1 MTELSASPVIIET
14 PLGQVSGV
22 REGDAVSFRGIPY
35 AAPPVGPLRWRM
47 PQPVKPWAGTWD
59 ATAFRD
65 DCMQADLPRLR
76 GSGRSEDCLYLNIWA
91 PAERSTEPLPV
102 LFWVP
107 GGGFVGGS
115 GSDRRADSAKYAG
128 MGVVVVTM
136 TYRVGMFGYLA
147 HPGLTAESDN
157 GASGNYGL
165 MDIVAA
171 LEWVRD
177 NIGAFGGD
185 PGRVTAFG
193 VSAGSASI
201 GLLLTSPLV
210 KDLFQRTIL
219 QSPGVWR
226 PLTPL
231 DEAEAAGGGL
241 SADLRTLRD
250 MSAADLFAKTGS
262 INPAVRAMTG
272 PRTLRPINDGWSV
285 IENDRDSFKRGAFE
299 AMPTIVGSNA
309 EEGSLFTGTWPV
321 KTPAEFQALLAT
333 SFGDMAAEAS
343 TLYPG
348 ANEAEVAES
357 LAFLFGDTQFTFGT
371 WGVGQCTAA
380 AGQPVWRYLLT
391 RHPGGRAWP
400 PKHGEDVTYTFGN
413 LQHTDTQEG
422 EIGPLDQAVSDAF
435 MQCWVRFAYGDAPG
449 GAAFDWPQVTEDT
462 SPYLQLG
469 DEIAVGE
476 GWRMEQSRFLDRY
489 YAARSR

>member
-1 MTELSASPVIIET
+1 
-14 PLGQVSGV
+14 
-22 REGDAVSFRGIPY
+22 
-35 AAPPVGPLRWRM
+35 
-47 PQPVKPWAGTWD
+47 
-59 ATAFRD
+59 
-65 DCMQADLPRLR
+65 
-76 GSGRSEDCLYLNIWA
+76 
-91 PAERSTEPLPV
+91 
-102 LFWVP
+102 VP

-115 GSDRRADSAKYAG
+115 GSDRRADGAKYAG
-128 MGVVVVTM
+128 MGVVLVTM
-136 TYRVGMFGYLA
+136 SYRVGMFGYLA
-147 HPGLTAESDN
+147 HPGLTAESEH

-210 KDLFQRTIL
+210 QGLFQRTIL
-219 QSPGVWR
+219 QSPGIWR

-231 DEAEAAGGGL
+231 DEAEAAGASLSLDLRALRQL
-241 SADLRTLRD
+241 SAAE
-250 MSAADLFAKTGS
+250 MFAKTS
-262 INPAVRAMTG
+262 LVNPAVRAMTG

-285 IENDRDSFKRGAFE
+285 TEDDRTSWKRGAFE
-299 AMPTIVGSNA
+299 AMPMIVGSNA

-321 KTPAEFQALLAT
+321 KTPADFQGLLT
-333 SFGDMAAEAS
+333 SSFGDMAAEAA

-348 ANEAEVAES
+348 GTEAEVAES

-371 WGVGQCTAA
+371 WGSGQCAA
-380 AGQPVWRYLLT
+380 SQGQQVWRYLLA

-413 LQHTDTQEG
+413 LQHTDVQEG
-422 EIGPLDQAVSDAF
+422 EIGPLDEAVSGAF
-435 MQCWVRFAYGDAPG
+435 MRSWVRFAYGEAPG
-449 GAAFDWPQVTEDT
+449 GTEFDWPQVTADA
-462 SPYLQLG
+462 SPYLRLG
-469 DEIAVGE
+469 DEIAVGQ

-489 YAARSR
+489 FSTRGR

>member
-1 MTELSASPVIIET
+1 MSPMSSPNPVIET
-14 PLGQVSGV
+14 AFGRLQGV
-22 REGDAVSFRGIPY
+22 RQDGVDTFKGIPF
-35 AAPPVGPLRWRM
+35 AAPPVGPLRWRP
-47 PQPVKPWAGTWD
+47 PQPPAAWAGVRD
-59 ATAFRD
+59 ASQFRD

-91 PAERSTEPLPV
+91 PAERDREPLPV

-115 GSDRRADSAKYAG
+115 GSDRRAD
-128 MGVVVVTM
+128 GVGFASRGVILVTM
-136 TYRVGMFGYLA
+136 SYRVGMFGYLA
-147 HPGLTAESDN
+147 HPDLTAESEH

-185 PGRVTAFG
+185 PSRVTAFG

-201 GLLLTSPLV
+201 GLLLASPRV
-210 KDLFQRTIL
+210 QGLFQRTIL

-231 DEAEAAGGGL
+231 DEAEATGAGL
-241 SADLRTLRD
+241 SPDLRSLRD
-250 MSAADLFAKTGS
+250 MSAVDLFARTGS
-262 INPAVRAMTG
+262 VNPSQRALTG
-272 PRTLRPINDGWSV
+272 PRTLRPINDGWWLT
-285 IENDRDSFKRGAFE
+285 EDDRDSFKRGSFE
-299 AMPTIVGSNA
+299 AMPTIIGSNA

-321 KTPAEFQALLAT
+321 RTSAEFAALLSA
-333 SFGDMAAEAS
+333 SFGDMAAEAAR
-343 TLYPG
+343 LYPG
-348 ANEAEVAES
+348 GSEAQVAES

-371 WGVGQCTAA
+371 WGIGQCTAA

-400 PKHGEDVTYTFGN
+400 PKHGEDVAFTFGN
-413 LQHTDTQEG
+413 LHTADPQEG
-422 EIGPLDQAVSDAF
+422 SIGDVDRRVSDSILDS
-435 MQCWVRFAYGDAPG
+435 WVRFAHGDAPG
-449 GAAFDWPQVTEDT
+449 GREWPGVTT
-462 SPYLQLG
+462 TASPYRVLG
-469 DEIAVGE
+469 DEIAMGE
-476 GWRMEQSRFLDRY
+476 GWRAQQIAFLDRY
-489 YAARSR
+489 FARRG

>member
-1 MTELSASPVIIET
+1 MSPTQAAAPVIET
-14 PLGQVSGV
+14 AQGRVQGV
-22 REGDAVSFRGIPY
+22 REDGVDSFKGIPF
-35 AAPPVGPLRWRM
+35 AAPPVGSLRWRP
-47 PQPVKPWAGTWD
+47 PQPPATWAGVRD
-59 ATAFRD
+59 ASQFRD

-76 GSGRSEDCLYLNIWA
+76 GSGRSEDCLYLNIWT
-91 PAERSTEPLPV
+91 PADRGRDPLPV

-115 GSDRRADSAKYAG
+115 GSDRRAD
-128 MGVVVVTM
+128 GVGFASRGVIQVTM
-136 TYRVGMFGYLA
+136 SYRVGMFGYLA

-177 NIGAFGGD
+177 NIAAFGGD

-201 GLLLTSPLV
+201 GLLLASPKV
-210 KDLFQRTIL
+210 QGLFQRTIL

-231 DEAEAAGGGL
+231 DEAEATGAGL
-241 SADLRTLRD
+241 SADLRILRD

-262 INPAVRAMTG
+262 VNPSQRALTG
-272 PRTLRPINDGWSV
+272 PRTLRPINDGWWLTKD
-285 IENDRDSFKRGAFE
+285 DRDSFKRGAFE

-309 EEGSLFTGTWPV
+309 EEGSLFTGTWPI
-321 KTPAEFQALLAT
+321 KTPAQFAALLQD
-333 SFGDMAAEAS
+333 SFGDMAAEAAS
-343 TLYPG
+343 LYPSD
-348 ANEAEVAES
+348 NEAQVAES

-371 WGVGQCTAA
+371 WGIGQCTAT

-400 PKHGEDVTYTFGN
+400 PKHGEDVAYTFGN
-413 LQHTDTQEG
+413 LHTADPQEG
-422 EIGPLDQAVSDAF
+422 AIGELDRQVSDKIMAS
-435 MQCWVRFAYGDAPG
+435 WVRFASGEAPG
-449 GAAFDWPQVTEDT
+449 GTEWPEVTAEA
-462 SPYLQLG
+462 SPYLVLG
-469 DEIAVGE
+469 DEIASSE
-476 GWRMEQSRFLDRY
+476 GWRADQIAFLDRY
-489 YAARSR
+489 FAGQGS